1 MAYTPT
7 PEAINQVRM
16 EVADT
21 EVGLYILPDA
31 TYEYILTKNEGSIS
45 RSSIDAARMILMRL
59 SITAKDQTVDVLS
72 IKTSKQAEAYRQ
84 ALILFIK
91 DPSLNPLYNNINGW
105 AGNVSVSEIEANI
118 NNPDNNI
125 PSLVVNPLQQNIYDP
140 NQNPFTV

>member
-7 PEAINQVRM
+7 PEAIDQVRM

-21 EVGLYILPDA
+21 EAGLYILPDA

-59 SITAKDQTVDVLS
+59 SISSRDTVVDVISLKGS
-72 IKTSKQAEAYRQ
+72 KTAEAYRQ
-84 ALILFIK
+84 ALILYISN
-91 DPSLNPLYNNINGW
+91 PSLNPLYNNINGW
-105 AGNVSVSEIEANI
+105 AGNVSVSEIESNS

-125 PSLVVNPLQQNIYDP
+125 PSLAVNPLQQNIYDP